1 MKYISIKIKGRL
13 LCIIANIKEKISA
26 KFAEYLGIKE
36 YNLPSVLLIES
47 KGDIKKYKM
56 ESDISEKNI
65 MKFIYDW
72 DNKNLKI
79 YYKSAKEP
87 KNNNGPIIELV
98 GNNFYDKVM
107 DNNNDIVV
115 LFYTN
120 NCMHCKILFPKY
132 QKLAKKIKEKNNKII
147 FAKINMAENEIETEE
162 IISFPCIKLY
172 PGNNKNRNSSL
183 IYEGDRSINDM
194 INFIKNNSFHK
205 IIIEE
210 ENKVDNKDKISDL

>member
-1 MKYISIKIKGRL
+1 
-13 LCIIANIKEKISA
+13 
-26 KFAEYLGIKE
+26 
-36 YNLPSVLLIES
+36 
-47 KGDIKKYKM
+47 M

-120 NCMHCKILFPKY
+120 NFC
-132 QKLAKKIKEKNNKII
+132 
-147 FAKINMAENEIETEE
+147 
-162 IISFPCIKLY
+162 
-172 PGNNKNRNSSL
+172 
-183 IYEGDRSINDM
+183 
-194 INFIKNNSFHK
+194 
-205 IIIEE
+205 
-210 ENKVDNKDKISDL
+210 